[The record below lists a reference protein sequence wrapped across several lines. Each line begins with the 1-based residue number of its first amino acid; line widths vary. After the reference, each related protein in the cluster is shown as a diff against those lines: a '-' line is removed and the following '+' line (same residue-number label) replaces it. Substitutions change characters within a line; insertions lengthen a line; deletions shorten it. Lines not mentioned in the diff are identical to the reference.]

1 MLEGTALVPMGVK
14 GGDMANRERPGP
26 PERGSLRWELMRREK
41 FFWKA
46 GDLRLVHQA
55 KDKDAPGRA
64 SSDPREG
71 DDGRP
76 GSGRG

>member
-1 MLEGTALVPMGVK
+1 MPE
-14 GGDMANRERPGP
+14 RERPSP

-41 FFWKA
+41 FFVP
-46 GDLRLVHQA
+46 GGSLRLVHPV

-64 SSDPREG
+64 SSDPSEG

-76 GSGRG
+76 DPGHG

>member
-1 MLEGTALVPMGVK
+1 MLIGVIGGPRRRK
-14 GGDMANRERPGP
+14 GAEERSTWPP

-46 GDLRLVHQA
+46 GDIRLVHPV

-64 SSDPREG
+64 PNDPRQG
-71 DDGRP
+71 DSRP
-76 GSGRG
+76 DPGRG